1 MDRRTIQETGNLA
14 VATERHIV
22 VSTAKERTLMLNRIA
37 TFRFPS
43 AHKLFLGA
51 VIGIIIFNFFN

>member
-1 MDRRTIQETGNLA
+1 
-14 VATERHIV
+14 
-22 VSTAKERTLMLNRIA
+22 MLNRIA